1 MNPHALLAAL
11 LLALAVSGGAPAAP
25 LLFHAHGHG
34 LAFSPDGRALL
45 APSEAG
51 LAAYEDGAWWE
62 VPGPAQGFSGFSVAE
77 RAIYSSGH
85 THGKAANEVPMGLM
99 RSMDGGRTWRA
110 VALAGTADFQL
121 LAAGYRS
128 GAIYVLNARPS
139 PPLPVAGFYVTHDEG
154 RSWRAVAARGLAG
167 EIHSLAAHPQ
177 DARVVAAG
185 TGSGLYL
192 SRDGGESFVRLD
204 RSEPV
209 TAVAFDHHGARLFY
223 ARALSNDVIDRAL
236 KEGSSRRLRLPRLA
250 GDYITCLAHSP
261 TDENVLAFG
270 TRKRDVYLTRN
281 AGATW
286 RRLASEG
293 AAGAAAEDSHSAT
306 QEDR

>member
-1 MNPHALLAAL
+1 MKVLLAAL
-11 LLALAVSGGAPAAP
+11 FCLALAAAAHGAP

-34 LAFSPDGRALL
+34 LAFSPDGAVLL
-45 APSEAG
+45 APSREG

-85 THGKAANEVPMGLM
+85 THGEAANEVPTGLM
-99 RSMDGGRTWRA
+99 RSIDGGRTWRA

-128 GAIYVLNARPS
+128 GAIYVLNPRPS
-139 PPLPVAGFYVTHDEG
+139 PLLPAAGLYVTRDEG
-154 RSWRAVAARGLAG
+154 RTWRAAAARGLAG
-167 EIHSLAAHPQ
+167 EIHALAAHPQ
-177 DARVVAAG
+177 DARVVAVG
-185 TGSGLYL
+185 TATGLYL
-192 SRDGGESFVRLD
+192 SRDDGETFARLD

-223 ARALSNDVIDRAL
+223 ARALSNDVIDRVL
-236 KEGSSRRLRLPRLA
+236 EGGGERRMRLPRLA

-261 TDENVLAFG
+261 TDESVLAFA

-286 RRLASEG
+286 RRLARNG
-293 AAGAAAEDSHSAT
+293 TAGANAEDRNPSTT